1 MADEEKAKKSAT
13 HRVKSLV
20 SLFGL
25 IFTVIT
31 FVCFMVGFSSPN
43 WIEHFNKYTERQF
56 VKMGL
61 WEVCF
66 KQWSYYKDYLGKK
79 YNGCWWIF
87 SFEYRPVWSWLNP
100 PWLLAIQVLMVLTLM
115 IMMVCLIFVIM
126 YFVKCCPAN
135 KEKHY
140 VMFSYILNFTAGA
153 FIGISVIMFGIKAD
167 TDRQWLPHP
176 DSNYLSWSFGFA
188 VLSAFFALFAGM
200 CLLVEWMRLNQEENN
215 RARRQ
220 NMSLTSKPATRY

>member
-1 MADEEKAKKSAT
+1 MKVQIVSFSYSTGDNPLAYHTWTVPSPLIWTVKLKHLYPDTPIAGNRLFPSPWLVSPLWNSYQASNKMADEDRAKKSAT

-31 FVCFMVGFSSPN
+31 FVCFMIGFSSPN

-100 PWLLAIQVLMVLTLM
+100 
-115 IMMVCLIFVIM
+115 C
-126 YFVKCCPAN
+126 K
-135 KEKHY
+135 
-140 VMFSYILNFTAGA
+140 
-153 FIGISVIMFGIKAD
+153 
-167 TDRQWLPHP
+167 
-176 DSNYLSWSFGFA
+176 
-188 VLSAFFALFAGM
+188 
-200 CLLVEWMRLNQEENN
+200 
-215 RARRQ
+215 
-220 NMSLTSKPATRY
+220 